1 MAGSSVRGNAPC
13 ERQFL
18 SPYREVAGVDD
29 LGCDVHAV
37 FELERNQVRL
47 AVLDFI
53 KSGFFP
59 CAALDIGEGVV
70 VVDGGNQKRLATRF
84 PVKWVVELELRCV
97 VGAEMVDLLGGLRLR
112 RVELLRGVRAERF

>member
-1 MAGSSVRGNAPC
+1 MAGSPVRGNAPV

-18 SPYREVAGVDD
+18 FAYAEVAGVDD
-29 LGCDVHAV
+29 WGWDVHAV

-59 CAALDIGEGVV
+59 CAALDVGEGVV
-70 VVDGGNQKRLATRF
+70 VVDGGNQKRLGARF
-84 PVKWVVELELRCV
+84 RVKWVVELELRCV
-97 VGAEMVDLLGGLRLR
+97 VGAEMVD
-112 RVELLRGVRAERF
+112 